1 MNYQL
6 HAYRINE
13 TDAPKLVVLG
23 IVYLP
28 IPAAIDMVID
38 ANYLARPWADEICCA
53 DPVKHWRVLSI
64 IVRADTTADDFDAKL
79 IVSPIARDAKEFP

>member
-6 HAYRINE
+6 HAYRVNE

-23 IVYLP
+23 IVFLP

-38 ANYLARPWADEICCA
+38 ADYLARKWADEICWA

-64 IVRADTTADDFDAKL
+64 IVAARQLEEFDAKL
-79 IVSPIARDAKEFP
+79 IVSPIARDAEGLK

>member
-23 IVYLP
+23 IVFLP
-28 IPAAIDMVID
+28 IPAVLDMVID
-38 ANYLARPWADEICCA
+38 AGYLARPWADDICWA
-53 DPVKHWRVLSI
+53 DSVKHWRVLSI
-64 IVRADTTADDFDAKL
+64 IVAADKEHAGYDAKL
-79 IVSPIARDAKEFP
+79 IVSPIARDAKELP